1 MTAPSEKLEA
11 HVDFLVI
18 GGGMAGMTAAARA
31 AKAGRRVMVVEKAP
45 DIGGSAVLS
54 GGKLWTAATL
64 AMMAEECPGGDAAL
78 QRKVF
83 DRFESTAAW
92 LRSTGITVE
101 PESRH
106 LHYGR
111 GYNFDVV
118 GYIAACRML
127 VEGHGGY
134 IIRGAFVTELIKRSG
149 CVVGARVAD
158 RDGITTVHAPAVLL
172 ASGGFSA
179 SPELLRSFVHFNA
192 DKALARSNQYSVGDG
207 MRLGLAA
214 GGSLSANM
222 GGFYGHVMQSPVLKW
237 GPREYR
243 AYTQGGSIKGLLLNQ
258 SGQRFCD
265 ESLGDHQNAQRILE
279 QPNAKV
285 LLVFDQAVR
294 EAEAQTI
301 LANTDKPIDKVA
313 IALDEGGRVAIAETW
328 RAVFEKSV
336 AWGFAADQCLATVE
350 AYNKGGATQP
360 GRVRDLYPYL
370 KPPFYALETQCGVT
384 ATHGGLRVDDRA
396 RVLDGDGGAVGGLFA
411 AGADAGNIY
420 GGGYAGGLSFA
431 ATFGLLSA
439 EEVLVLT
446 SP

>member
-1 MTAPSEKLEA
+1 MSGEKLEA

-18 GGGMAGMTAAARA
+18 GGGMAGMTAAASA
-31 AKAGRRVMVVEKAP
+31 AKAGCRVMVVEKAA
-45 DIGGSAVLS
+45 DIGGSTVLS

-64 AMMAEECPGGDAAL
+64 EMLAEECPGGDPVL

-83 DRFESTAAW
+83 DKFEATATW
-92 LRSTGITVE
+92 LRSTGIAVE

-118 GYIAACRML
+118 GYITACRML

-134 IIRGAFVTELIKRSG
+134 VIRDAFVTELIKKDGRIA
-149 CVVGARVAD
+149 GARVAD
-158 RDGITTVHAPAVLL
+158 RDGVTIVYAPAILL
-172 ASGGFSA
+172 ATGGFSA
-179 SPELLRSFVHFNA
+179 SPELLRSFVHYNA
-192 DKALARSNQYSVGDG
+192 DKALARSNPHSVGDG
-207 MRLGLAA
+207 LRLGLAA

-237 GPREYR
+237 GPREFR
-243 AYTQGGSIKGLLLNQ
+243 AYTQGGSIKGLLLNR

-279 QPNAKV
+279 QPGARV

-313 IALDEGGRVAIAETW
+313 IALDEGGRVAVGDTW
-328 RAVFEKSV
+328 GEVFEKSA

-350 AYNKGGATQP
+350 AYNKDGAVGP

-370 KPPFYALETQCGVT
+370 RPPFYALETQSGVT

-396 RVLDGDGGAVGGLFA
+396 RVLDADGEAVTGLFA
-411 AGADAGNIY
+411 AGADAGNVY

-431 ATFGLLSA
+431 GTFGLLSA
-439 EEVLVLT
+439 EEAVALT
-446 SP
+446 SI